1 MKKVTDDDIRQYK
14 YLVDKIAWQE
24 YKNSQVLLE
33 DLKGYG
39 YEGLM
44 DAFQTYNP
52 DKGQTFKQYAAYRI
66 YYFIRNNIYKE
77 GTTVR
82 MNSYVVKERKS
93 QNQSLYI
100 MSPIEYEKDGEILY
114 RNEPSEN
121 PVSTDN
127 IWELVRTEIRTKYK
141 ERDFKIFAKSF
152 GLYGESLVKKC
163 EVAKEYHITPAAVT
177 LNNQKII
184 KFLKSKP
191 EILDSLRD
199 LL

>member
-1 MKKVTDDDIRQYK
+1 MREVTNEDIRPYK

-44 DAFQTYNP
+44 DAFRTYDP

-82 MNSYVVKERKS
+82 MNSYVVKERKEH
-93 QNQSLYI
+93 NQSLYI
-100 MSPIEYEKDGEILY
+100 MSPIEYEKGGEVVY

-121 PVSTDN
+121 PVSFDDTWD
-127 IWELVRTEIRTKYK
+127 
-141 ERDFKIFAKSF
+141 
-152 GLYGESLVKKC
+152 YGESLVKKC

-184 KFLKSKP
+184 KFLKTKP
-191 EILDSLRD
+191 EIMDSLRD

>member
-1 MKKVTDDDIRQYK
+1 MREVTNEDIRPYK

-24 YKNSQVLLE
+24 HKNSQLLLD
-33 DLKGYG
+33 DLKEYG
-39 YEGLM
+39 YEGLI
-44 DAFQTYNP
+44 DAFRTYNP

-66 YYFIRNNIYKE
+66 YYFIRNSIRKE

-82 MNSYVVKERKS
+82 MNTYVVKERKS

-100 MSPIEYEKDGEILY
+100 MSPIEYEKGGETVY
-114 RNEPSEN
+114 VSEPTEGL
-121 PVSTDN
+121 PDIDD
-127 IWELVRTEIRTKYK
+127 IWELTRREIRAKYK

-152 GLYGESLVKKC
+152 GLYGESLIKKC

-191 EILDSLRD
+191 EIMDSLRD

>member
-1 MKKVTDDDIRQYK
+1 MLDITDDDIRPYK
-14 YLVDKIAWQE
+14 YLVDKIAYQE

-44 DAFQTYNP
+44 DAFRTYKP

-82 MNSYVVKERKS
+82 MNSYIVKERKS

-100 MSPIEYEKDGEILY
+100 MSPIEYEKDGETLY
-114 RNEPSEN
+114 KNEPSEN
-121 PVSTDN
+121 PADFDN
-127 IWELVRTEIRTKYK
+127 VWELVRTTIKSKYK

-152 GLYGESLVKKC
+152 GLYGESVVKKC

-184 KFLKSKP
+184 KFLKTKP
-191 EILDSLRD
+191 EIMDSLRD